1 LSRSGPTVPVAF
13 AGLKVWHEAQP
24 FAAKTALPAA
34 ASPPPPEDVVVLA
47 DVVLADVV
55 VSEEVVPDEVVVGV
69 DVEPIATVRVTVSEE
84 SPSEV

>member
-1 LSRSGPTVPVAF
+1 
-13 AGLKVWHEAQP
+13 LKVWHEAQP

-34 ASPPPPEDVVVLA
+34 ASPPPPEDV
-47 DVVLADVV
+47 VVLADVV